1 MAHTSVLSDVELN
14 RKLTELGYTPGPITD
29 STRETYRLFYQKKAV
44 GLDSTSHALTTAKSS
59 KQIVPRGGDVSPPK
73 TPPLLEQ
80 EPPLPEESGLS
91 PDVQD
96 SGISKC
102 STAGTYSTFIASF
115 PPRFSLKE
123 RKGEKETWLLVY

>member
-44 GLDSTSHALTTAKSS
+44 GLDSTSHAHETAKSS

-80 EPPLPEESGLS
+80 EPPLPEESRLS
-91 PDVQD
+91 PDVQQD
-96 SGISKC
+96 SGVSKC
-102 STAGTYSTFIASF
+102 STAGIV
-115 PPRFSLKE
+115 R
-123 RKGEKETWLLVY
+123 